1 MPQKRATSDPDRL
14 AASMRAAGIRPTPGR
29 VSVLEELAREPHDA
43 NAQAIHA
50 RLARRRKGVG
60 LATVYRALSDLS
72 DAGLIDALAH
82 GGAET
87 HYRLCGEGHHHHLVC
102 SRCHRVVELS
112 NCNLQ
117 GWLDRVGTDTG
128 FTVTDHTL
136 EVTGLCSD
144 CAR

>member
-1 MPQKRATSDPDRL
+1 
-14 AASMRAAGIRPTPGR
+14 MRAAGIRPTPGR

-82 GGAET
+82 GGAEA